1 MEGENNLIMI
11 SENNLLELV
20 EKVIA
25 QMEKLQGKEHKEVWV
40 DTNAAKRLL
49 GLKSDTSLFNLRTQ
63 GKIEFSQPSR
73 KVILYKRDSI
83 LAYLEK
89 HSHKTF

>member
-1 MEGENNLIMI
+1 MKGESLIMI
-11 SENNLLELV
+11 SEDNFFELLERTINHL
-20 EKVIA
+20 
-25 QMEKLQGKEHKEVWV
+25 EKLQGKKHKEVWV
-40 DTNAAKRLL
+40 DSDEAKKLL
-49 GLKSDTSLFNLRTQ
+49 GIKSDTTLLNLRSQ
-63 GKIEFSQPSR
+63 GLIEYSQPSR